1 MKTRALFGLLGLV
14 VFAASG
20 CATVGRR
27 PGYLI
32 YYDVADAG
40 AVWCWE
46 DHYGWRYLGERQ
58 FWWSRTHGP
67 RGEHPPGDD
76 DHKKHPPGDDDRKKH
91 SPGDDDHKKHPPG
104 QPPPGNARTGPGD
117 GHYYPPHP
125 GEKPPWHGQYL
136 FFAADGTVLRSRDG
150 AAFNPVGRLGD
161 DGQIV
166 RQDAPTTYRGS
177 FDSAA
182 NSFTVAARPV
192 NESPGWIGALFG
204 SSGGDGGYGGGR
216 YSGNSSGFN
225 GGDRGSYS
233 GGRSYSSNSGDSG
246 GSSYSSGSSGFSND
260 NSFSNSSSMSS
271 GGGSFSGGGGAG
283 GYSGGSGAMNSGDSN
298 ADHSV
303 NKEQ

>member
-1 MKTRALFGLLGLV
+1 MKMQITFWIFLLAIAAL
-14 VFAASG
+14 ASG
-20 CATVGRR
+20 CATMGRR

-67 RGEHPPGDD
+67 HGEHPPGDG
-76 DHKKHPPGDDDRKKH
+76 DHKQHPPGDDDNKR
-91 SPGDDDHKKHPPG
+91 HPPG
-104 QPPPGNARTGPGD
+104 QPPPGNAQTGPGG

-150 AAFNPVGRLGD
+150 AAFNPVGHLGD
-161 DGQIV
+161 NGQII

-182 NSFTVAARPV
+182 NSFSVADRPA
-192 NESPGWIGALFG
+192 NESHGWIGALFG
-204 SSGGDGGYGGGR
+204 GSSGDGGYGGGR
-216 YSGNSSGFN
+216 YSSGSSEFS
-225 GGDRGSYS
+225 GGDRGGY
-233 GGRSYSSNSGDSG
+233 SG
-246 GSSYSSGSSGFSND
+246 GSSYSSNSGYSGGSSYSSSSGGSSSD
-260 NSFSNSSSMSS
+260 NSFSSSSSMSS
-271 GGGSFSGGGGAG
+271 GGGGF
-283 GYSGGSGAMNSGDSN
+283 SGGSGAVSSGDSN
-298 ADHSV
+298 ADHAV